1 MMSVSL
7 IRLSDN
13 ALINFAK
20 GADTAINARTGN
32 NNPLD

>member
-1 MMSVSL
+1 MMSISV

-20 GADTAINARTGN
+20 GADTSLIDLLSG
-32 NNPLD
+32 